1 MLYFFWIQVPI
12 PGRRLL
18 GYDRPE
24 IAIFVAGT
32 GSEEELLVL
41 PLLTVPPPNSI
52 PHKPGIVITFPV
64 VVFGVPSDSP
74 WSDRRR

>member
-1 MLYFFWIQVPI
+1 MLYFFWIQVPT

-32 GSEEELLVL
+32 GSEEKLVRLTIADCPSTKFNPPQAGDRDHL
-41 PLLTVPPPNSI
+41 PCGGLQCTE
-52 PHKPGIVITFPV
+52 
-64 VVFGVPSDSP
+64 
-74 WSDRRR
+74 